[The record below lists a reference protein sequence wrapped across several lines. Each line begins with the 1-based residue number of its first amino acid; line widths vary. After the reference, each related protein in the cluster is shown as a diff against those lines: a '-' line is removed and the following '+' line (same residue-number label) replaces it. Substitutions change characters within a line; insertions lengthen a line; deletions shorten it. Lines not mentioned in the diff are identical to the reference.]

1 MCPDWIIA
9 EVQDQFHSTLND
21 PWTYWREADKIKSM
35 KMKTYS
41 MGHWWAMPG
50 KSRLVPLRTRFNM
63 SFFSFGVKN
72 TTSLVS
78 DAELKLRYI

>member
-35 KMKTYS
+35 KMKTYL
-41 MGHWWAMPG
+41 WDTDE
-50 KSRLVPLRTRFNM
+50 LCLE
-63 SFFSFGVKN
+63 
-72 TTSLVS
+72 SL
-78 DAELKLRYI
+78 I